1 MTYHHGVRVLEV
13 STGALPIRVVSTSVI
28 GLVATSATAEAGTFP
43 ADTPVLITDVRAAI
57 AKAGAVADTNT
68 LLEALVAIA
77 DQASPLV
84 IVVRATLGA
93 GEGADEDTETA
104 VIAGIQKLLTAEA
117 ATGIKPRIL
126 GAPGHDSALV
136 AAELAT
142 VAGKLRAMAYA
153 SANGDGDVTV
163 ADILTYRGTFSARE
177 LLLIDGQFLKA
188 ATPVTAIA
196 RALGLRARID
206 QEQGWHKTISNVG
219 VNGVTGVETP
229 RTFDLQDPNTDIGAL
244 NEGDVTGLVRMNGFR
259 FWGSR
264 TCSDDALFAF
274 ESATRT
280 AQIMADTIA
289 EGVAWAIDKP
299 LHPSLARDIV
309 ENINA
314 VLRRL
319 TAGGYIL
326 GGKAWIDPS
335 SNPQADLAAGKL
347 QIDYDYTPCP
357 PLEDLSLTQ
366 RITDSYL
373 ANFAAQVAG

>member
-13 STGALPIRVVSTSVI
+13 STGARPIRVVATSII
-28 GLVATSATAEAGTFP
+28 GLIATSATADADTFP
-43 ADTPVLITDVRAAI
+43 AGELALITDVRGAI
-57 AKAGAVADTNT
+57 ALAGTADDSNT
-68 LLEALVAIA
+68 LLPSLTAIA
-77 DQASPLV
+77 DQASA
-84 IVVRATLGA
+84 IVVVGRAA
-93 GEGADEDTETA
+93 IGEDAEETIFNVLA
-104 VIAGIQKLLTAEA
+104 MVTKLLTAESA
-117 ATGIKPRIL
+117 LGVKPRIL
-126 GAPGHDSALV
+126 GAPGHDVPDV
-136 AAELAT
+136 AAQLAT
-142 VAGKLRAMAYA
+142 VAGKLRAMAYV
-153 SANGDGDVTV
+153 SANGQDDTEV
-163 ADILTYRGTFSARE
+163 ADILNYRADYGARE
-177 LLLIDGQFLKA
+177 LMLIDGRFTKA
-188 ATPVTAIA
+188 SGAVEATAV
-196 RALGLRARID
+196 ALGLRARID
-206 QEQGWHKTISNVG
+206 QEQGWHKTLSNVA
-219 VNGVTGVETP
+219 VNGVTGIETP
-229 RTFDLQDPNTDIGAL
+229 RSFDLQSSATDIGLL
-244 NEGDVTGLVRMNGFR
+244 NEAAVTGLVRMNGFR

-264 TCSDDALFAF
+264 TCSDDELFAF

-299 LHPSLARDIV
+299 LHPSLARDII

-335 SNPQADLAAGKL
+335 SNPQADLAGGRL